1 MKGMMRRQVPSPPL
15 QAKHAKHDK
24 HAKQEK
30 RATPQARAPG
40 AAPHANLPSGK
51 TVFFHAKEEGAG
63 AGA

>member
-1 MKGMMRRQVPSPPL
+1 MRRQVPSPPL
-15 QAKHAKHDK
+15 HAKHAK

-40 AAPHANLPSGK
+40 AVPHANLPSGK
-51 TVFFHAKEEGAG
+51 IVFFHAKEEGAG